1 MKLLQRHAIAGM
13 RRIAIALL
21 ATVFLCAP
29 ISVALAGDGWFTTWA
44 GPAQDPGATS
54 STFPANTW
62 NVAQLT
68 SEISSSLINCLPTGA
83 EVTGSMPGFTLPIAA
98 TDAPL
103 ANDNDNQQLPA
114 RARLWFDVSVGLPL
128 SCAT

>member
-1 MKLLQRHAIAGM
+1 LVDYHALG
-13 RRIAIALL
+13 
-21 ATVFLCAP
+21 LCARP
-29 ISVALAGDGWFTTWA
+29 L
-44 GPAQDPGATS
+44 GA

-62 NVAQLT
+62 NVAKLT

-83 EVTGSMPGFTLPIAA
+83 EVTGSISGFTLPIAA

-114 RARLWFDVSVGLPL
+114 RARFWFDVSVGLPL